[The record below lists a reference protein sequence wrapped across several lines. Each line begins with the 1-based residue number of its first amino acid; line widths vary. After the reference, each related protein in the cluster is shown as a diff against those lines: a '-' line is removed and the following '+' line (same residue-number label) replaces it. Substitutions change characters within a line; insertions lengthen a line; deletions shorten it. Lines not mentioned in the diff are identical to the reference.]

1 MEASQCSRK
10 HVGELQKPNKGRF
23 SRRKELNLS
32 DVAGRLRK
40 MRNEKKLF
48 DFFIL
53 SGRKCPLGAQCSSVA
68 SKGTGVGGTEGAA

>member
-1 MEASQCSRK
+1 M
-10 HVGELQKPNKGRF
+10 
-23 SRRKELNLS
+23 S